1 MVEVKEENIKKV
13 WIITTLAQ
21 KDIEIEGIFGL
32 KFESIY
38 TWNIKDAWGC

>member
-13 WIITTLAQ
+13 LIITTLAQ

-32 KFESIY
+32 EFESIY
-38 TWNIKDAWGC
+38 T